1 MSRALDEAV
10 DVAGVA
16 LVSAAFGPADA
27 RRRATSFSKLMIAIS
42 LADGIV
48 ERDDQ
53 RLIKPEIGQMVIE
66 RVIKAA
72 QKHLV
77 SELGPAL
84 PREGRD
90 VVISEVC
97 NAFRDSA
104 IDLVDLICARR
115 FDPTAI
121 PRQRVH

>member
-1 MSRALDEAV
+1 
-10 DVAGVA
+10 
-16 LVSAAFGPADA
+16 
-27 RRRATSFSKLMIAIS
+27 MIAIS